1 MMNILLWPAT
11 AAVVWFGSLL
21 GFGAAPP
28 AAPPRAVAIAPATDD
43 TADDTARAIALL
55 HKIAAEPRA
64 TERVEEIWL
73 ALESLQL
80 NPFLTGLARAKHLD
94 VKAYNYVVGGFI
106 LFGALAL
113 SHLPREQLDQVG
125 DSYPLAYASIVV
137 LLFAFRNDYPA
148 NRIPMLGAIFFLGA
162 MVGAILA

>member
-1 MMNILLWPAT
+1 MDILLWPVT
-11 AAVVWFGSLL
+11 AAVVWGGSLL
-21 GFGAAPP
+21 GFGATA
-28 AAPPRAVAIAPATDD
+28 AAPPRAVAPAPTAA
-43 TADDTARAIALL
+43 TADETQRVIALL
-55 HKIAAEPRA
+55 KQIAAQPRS
-64 TERVEEIWL
+64 TERMDEIWL
-73 ALESLQL
+73 AFESLQL

-106 LFGALAL
+106 LFGAIAL
-113 SHLPREQLDQVG
+113 SHLPREQRDQVG

-162 MVGAILA
+162 MVGTILAA